1 MQVTPYNSLCS
12 KHSKTTKKCFALAKL
27 KVKNQK
33 QSSVNQS
40 NKEANSNK
48 QKVVPKKMKM
58 GQNLSFEIRF
68 FEFIFGKVVFKDP
81 ESVAVRA

>member
-1 MQVTPYNSLCS
+1 MRVTPYNSFCS
-12 KHSKTTKKCFALAKL
+12 KYLKTTKKCFACAKR

-48 QKVVPKKMKM
+48 QKGCTQKNENEPKIKFL
-58 GQNLSFEIRF
+58 N
-68 FEFIFGKVVFKDP
+68 
-81 ESVAVRA
+81 

>member
-1 MQVTPYNSLCS
+1 MRVTPYNSFCS
-12 KHSKTTKKCFALAKL
+12 KYLTTTKKCFAWPKL

-48 QKVVPKKMKM
+48 QKVCTQKNENKPKIKFL
-58 GQNLSFEIRF
+58 N
-68 FEFIFGKVVFKDP
+68 
-81 ESVAVRA
+81 